1 MLMAKSKPVAPQGS
15 IPDAPPHLPH
25 AKVRTRHRMDAL
37 TDRFAIGQ
45 PVLRTEDP
53 VLLRGE
59 GRYTDDLNLPGQA
72 HAVMVR
78 SRFAHGVLRG
88 VDTEAAREMPG
99 VLAVLTAADLVAG
112 GINPMPAMV
121 FGQNRD
127 GSTPVKPV
135 RMALAAGKVRYVGEP
150 LAFVVAET
158 RAAAKDAAETVIADI
173 DPLPAVTSARAAA
186 PPGAP
191 LIHDE
196 VPGNLLLDFHYGDSD
211 AVAAAFARAAHVTRL
226 DLVNSRI
233 VVAALEPRAALAEYD
248 AQDGRYV
255 LRVGSQGV
263 IGMRTLLAPVL
274 GIKPEKLRVLTG
286 NVGGSFGMK
295 AFAYPEYVCALY
307 AARLLGRAVK
317 WTDERS
323 DSFLSDSHGRATE
336 VTAELALDADG
347 GFLAVR
353 ITSFADVGGVLSNAL
368 TLPSTLNIVK
378 NVIGTYRTPLVE
390 VSTRSLF
397 CNTTPVGAYRG
408 AGRPEGNYYME
419 RLIEAAAREMGIDP
433 IALRRRN
440 QIRPDMLPYAAPSGL
455 IYDSGDFP
463 AVLDHALAAADWDG
477 FDARAT
483 ESARRGRVRGRGIG
497 QYLEV
502 TAPATPEM
510 GGVRFEPDGTVTI
523 VTGTLDYGQ
532 GHAAPFAQVLAGRL
546 GVPFDRVRLVQGD
559 SDQLLAGGGTGGSR
573 SIMQSGTAILAAA
586 DKVIENGRRAAAE
599 ALEAAEADIA
609 FAQGS
614 FVIAGTDRR
623 IGIMEL
629 AARAPGALD
638 AGLVSQGVPSA
649 FPNGCHI
656 AEVEVE
662 PETGVV
668 RVVRYTMVNDFGVE
682 VNPMLVAGQA
692 HGGVVQGI
700 GQILGE
706 AVRYDADGQM
716 LTGSFMDYALA
727 RADWVP
733 DFTVLSHPSPARTN
747 PLGVKGCGEA
757 GCAGSLPAV
766 MNALADA
773 LARLGVRQIDMP
785 ATPQRV
791 WQAIR
796 DAAR

>member
-1 MLMAKSKPVAPQGS
+1 
-15 IPDAPPHLPH
+15 
-25 AKVRTRHRMDAL
+25 
-37 TDRFAIGQ
+37 
-45 PVLRTEDP
+45 
-53 VLLRGE
+53 
-59 GRYTDDLNLPGQA
+59 
-72 HAVMVR
+72 
-78 SRFAHGVLRG
+78 
-88 VDTEAAREMPG
+88 MPG
-99 VLAVLTAADLVAG
+99 VLAVLTADDLRAG
-112 GINPMPAMV
+112 SVGPMPANL

-127 GSTPVKPV
+127 GSPPHKPV
-135 RMALAAGKVRYVGEP
+135 RLALASDKVRYVGEP
-150 LAFVVAET
+150 IAMVVAET
-158 RAAAKDAAETVIADI
+158 RAEAKDAAEAVLPDI
-173 DPLPAVTSARAAA
+173 DPLPAVTSPRAAA
-186 PPGAP
+186 APDAP
-191 LIHDE
+191 LIHDD
-196 VPGNLLLDFHYGDSD
+196 VPGNVMLDWHYGDSE

-233 VVAALEPRAALAEYD
+233 IVSALEPRAAVADYD
-248 AQDGRYV
+248 AKDGRYV

-263 IGMRTLLAPVL
+263 MGMRTQVAAVFGVEPAKV
-274 GIKPEKLRVLTG
+274 RVLTG

-295 AFAYPEYVCALY
+295 FPAYPEYVCALH
-307 AARLLGRAVK
+307 AAKLLGRPVK

-347 GFLAVR
+347 NFLAVR
-353 ITSFADVGGVLSNAL
+353 ITGYAAVGGVVANAL
-368 TLPSTLNIVK
+368 TLPTTMNIVR
-378 NVIGTYRTPLVE
+378 NVVGVYRTPLVE
-390 VSTRSLF
+390 VSTHCMF

-419 RLIEAAAREMGIDP
+419 RLVEAAARETGIDA

-440 QIRPDMLPYAAPSGL
+440 HIRPDTLPHAAPSGL
-455 IYDSGDFP
+455 TYDSGDFP

-477 FDARAT
+477 FDARAA

-502 TAPATPEM
+502 TAPASPEM
-510 GGVRFEPDGTVTI
+510 GGIRFEPDGTVTI

-532 GHAAPFAQVLAGRL
+532 GHAAPFAQVLVGRL
-546 GVPFDRVRLVQGD
+546 GVPFERVRLVQGD

-599 ALEAAEADIA
+599 ALEAAEADIV
-609 FAQGS
+609 FTQGS
-614 FVIAGTDRR
+614 FVIAGTDRS

-662 PETGVV
+662 PETGAVA
-668 RVVRYTMVNDFGVE
+668 VVRYTMVNDFGVE
-682 VNPMLVAGQA
+682 VNPLVVAGQA

-706 AVRYDADGQM
+706 AVRYDEDGQM

-733 DFTVLSHPSPARTN
+733 ELTVLSHPSPALTN

-766 MNALADA
+766 MNALGDA
-773 LARLGVRQIDMP
+773 LVRLGVKHIDMP

-796 DAAR
+796 DAAG